1 MIDEEKLYEM
11 IQKMQDSSNPPH
23 LVPFTEIHRAVYEE
37 TLKAI
42 RHLVATDRISYHR
55 LLNDYAAKIK

>member
-1 MIDEEKLYEM
+1 MIK
-11 IQKMQDSSNPPH
+11 KMQDGSNPPH
-23 LVPFTEIHRAVYEE
+23 LVPFIEIHRAVYEE

-42 RHLVATDRISYHR
+42 RHLITTDRISYHR

>member
-1 MIDEEKLYEM
+1 MIDDSALLKM
-11 IQKMQDSSNPPH
+11 IAQMQEGSNPPH
-23 LVPFTEIHRAVYEE
+23 LVPFIEIHRAVHEE

-42 RHLVATDRISYHR
+42 RHLVTTDRISYHR

>member
-1 MIDEEKLYEM
+1 M
-11 IQKMQDSSNPPH
+11 IQRMQEGSNPPH
-23 LVPFTEIHRAVYEE
+23 LVPFIEIHRAVHEE

-42 RHLVATDRISYHR
+42 RHLITTDRISYHR